1 MNTLEERLVSER
13 TRLNLS
19 QAEFAQAAGVHK
31 RSQINYE
38 KGLRCP
44 DTSYLQA
51 IEKLGVDL
59 LYLLTG
65 RPSVPP
71 INIETELKALSDAWE
86 AVDWALA
93 EAKKTLP
100 PKKKRL
106 AAEALYLA
114 VKTGEGEAKPLA
126 RLMSKAA

>member
-1 MNTLEERLVSER
+1 MSTLEERLVSER
-13 TRLNLS
+13 TRLKLS
-19 QAEFAQAAGVHK
+19 QADFARAAGVHK

-44 DTSYLQA
+44 DTAYLQA
-51 IEKLGVDL
+51 IERLGVDL

-65 RPSVPP
+65 KQILPA
-71 INIETELKALSDAWE
+71 NDFEAELRALSEAWE

-100 PKKKRL
+100 PEKKRQ
-106 AAEALYLA
+106 AAEALYMA
-114 VKTGEGEAKPLA
+114 VKTGQGEAKPLA